1 VRPAL
6 ASPRL
11 DGGPSS
17 SRPELAVLDGNV
29 YCATVTGLPGVI
41 ATGAKLENCRVAS
54 PSLASAPPVST
65 SGERGDATLGIGV
78 SAKAR
83 GPSVGPIAGAIVPAW
98 RCADELITVV
108 MGFLCH
114 LHDHG

>member
-1 VRPAL
+1 M
-6 ASPRL
+6 
-11 DGGPSS
+11 
-17 SRPELAVLDGNV
+17 
-29 YCATVTGLPGVI
+29 
-41 ATGAKLENCRVAS
+41 
-54 PSLASAPPVST
+54 SLAGWRSAGWLGEHKPSREALHAFSATRSTVGSSVTIPSCSEPYPSRVSAPPVST
-65 SGERGDATLGIGV
+65 SGERGDATLGIGF